1 MSLTASSQGAT
12 GPRVLL
18 RRLREVMAGS
28 GSAQERLDQ
37 VVRVIAA
44 NMVAEVCS
52 VYLIRDG
59 ELELFA
65 TEGLNPQAVHRT
77 RLAIGEG
84 LVGLIAERGRP
95 LALRDA
101 QAHPNFAYRPETGEE
116 IYRALMGVPIL
127 RGGREVGV
135 LVVQNRTHRDYN
147 EDEIEAMLTI
157 AMVLA
162 EMVASLL
169 SRDDETAP
177 REGMTDLPAR
187 LAGTV
192 FNEGLARGTAVLHQP
207 RIVVERHVA
216 DDPEQES
223 RRLRQGIVELREQI
237 DTMLRMAI
245 AEPGGES
252 REILE
257 TYRMFAHDRGWV
269 TRMVAEIEGGLTAEA
284 AVERIQ
290 VENRTRMAEI
300 ADPYLR
306 ERLNDLDDISNRLL
320 RTLTGRADS
329 AAAETLPDDAI
340 LVAHNLGPAE
350 LLDYGE
356 ARLRALVLEEGS
368 ASSHVAI
375 VARALQIP
383 VIGRIER
390 LLELVDPGDTI
401 LVDGD
406 HDQVFLRPGADVEA
420 AFAQSLEAR
429 EAEAA
434 EFDAIRELPAM
445 TRDGVEIALNMNAG
459 LLVDLAHLDATGAA
473 GIGLYRTEL
482 HFMVRAA
489 MPNVATQVT
498 FYDRVLDAAGERP
511 VIFRTLDVGGDK
523 VLPYLARHEE
533 TNPAMG
539 WRAIRLSLDRPVL
552 LRMQLRALLRAG
564 AGRRL
569 NVMFPMI
576 ADVSEFRQ
584 ARALLD
590 KELERQRR
598 LGEALPVQIRVGTM
612 LEVPSLVWQLPTLLD
627 EIDFISIGSNDLM
640 QFLFASDRG
649 NPRLTGR
656 YGVLSP
662 AALSL
667 LGDIVAKCRDA
678 DVPLSLCGE
687 AAGRPLEAL
696 ALIGLGFR
704 AISMN
709 AASIGPVKRM
719 VRGVDMSRL
728 APFVQELGRL
738 PDHSCGDRLRA
749 FAEAENIP
757 L

>member
-1 MSLTASSQGAT
+1 
-12 GPRVLL
+12 
-18 RRLREVMAGS
+18 
-28 GSAQERLDQ
+28 
-37 VVRVIAA
+37 
-44 NMVAEVCS
+44 
-52 VYLIRDG
+52 
-59 ELELFA
+59 
-65 TEGLNPQAVHRT
+65 
-77 RLAIGEG
+77 
-84 LVGLIAERGRP
+84 
-95 LALRDA
+95 
-101 QAHPNFAYRPETGEE
+101 
-116 IYRALMGVPIL
+116 
-127 RGGREVGV
+127 
-135 LVVQNRTHRDYN
+135 
-147 EDEIEAMLTI
+147 
-157 AMVLA
+157 
-162 EMVASLL
+162 
-169 SRDDETAP
+169 
-177 REGMTDLPAR
+177 
-187 LAGTV
+187 
-192 FNEGLARGTAVLHQP
+192 
-207 RIVVERHVA
+207 
-216 DDPEQES
+216 
-223 RRLRQGIVELREQI
+223 
-237 DTMLRMAI
+237 
-245 AEPGGES
+245 
-252 REILE
+252 
-257 TYRMFAHDRGWV
+257 
-269 TRMVAEIEGGLTAEA
+269 
-284 AVERIQ
+284 
-290 VENRTRMAEI
+290 
-300 ADPYLR
+300 
-306 ERLNDLDDISNRLL
+306 
-320 RTLTGRADS
+320 
-329 AAAETLPDDAI
+329 
-340 LVAHNLGPAE
+340 
-350 LLDYGE
+350 
-356 ARLRALVLEEGS
+356 
-368 ASSHVAI
+368 
-375 VARALQIP
+375 
-383 VIGRIER
+383 
-390 LLELVDPGDTI
+390 
-401 LVDGD
+401 
-406 HDQVFLRPGADVEA
+406 
-420 AFAQSLEAR
+420 
-429 EAEAA
+429 
-434 EFDAIRELPAM
+434 
-445 TRDGVEIALNMNAG
+445 MNAG
-459 LLVDLAHLDATGAA
+459 LLVDLAHLDTTGAA

-590 KELERQRR
+590 KEMERQRR

-649 NPRLTGR
+649 NPRLAGR

-667 LGDIVAKCRDA
+667 LGVIVAKCRDA

-728 APFVQELGRL
+728 APFVAELGRL

-749 FAEAENIP
+749 FAGAENIP